1 MAFYLLVTLK
11 CWYLWEFNHMGF
23 MCFEEGIPNKSCIN
37 SPLLDWIALRINH
50 EADFDLQCP
59 LWGCLVPGNFCWVS
73 HAFVQDLSLWDSIF
87 HLFFFLIF
95 TKSAWGTFFA
105 FYDQLVPQLWLSLV
119 WRNPFSFIWLVWRE
133 GFSCR
138 VELQNSHSSK
148 SLLQLWCRL
157 RRDLNQDLKLNLTA
171 ALERVQIWS
180 STDQSQKITACL

>member
-1 MAFYLLVTLK
+1 MTSYLLVTLK
-11 CWYLWEFNHMGF
+11 CWYMWEFNHMEF
-23 MCFEEGIPNKSCIN
+23 ICFEEGIPNKSCIN
-37 SPLLDWIALRINH
+37 SPLLDWVALRINH

-73 HAFVQDLSLWDSIF
+73 HAFVQDFSLQDSIF
-87 HLFFFLIF
+87 HLFFLIF

-105 FYDQLVPQLWLSLV
+105 FYDQLVPRLWFSLV
-119 WRNPFSFIWLVWRE
+119 WRNLFFSFIWLVWGE

-138 VELQNSHSSK
+138 VELQNSYSSK
-148 SLLQLWCRL
+148 ALLQLWCRL
-157 RRDLNQDLKLNLTA
+157 RRDLNKDLKLNLTA